1 MQTHFTADQLADP
14 KIREADDILRKCV
27 HCGFCTATCPTFV
40 ITGDER
46 DSPRGRI
53 WMMRELLESPDSISA
68 DTGHHIDRCLGCLS
82 CMTTCPSGVDYAY
95 LVEIG
100 REKLDELVPRP
111 LGDRLLRRL
120 LAATIPHAARF
131 YALLWLARVGRPF
144 APFIPA
150 QMRAAL
156 AKLPTRIP
164 PLDPVGANTQSY
176 LPTQQINNE
185 NNNESKN
192 ESTQKIRRVA
202 LLAGCAQRA
211 LDPEINASTIRVLNR
226 LGIEVVVR
234 SEAHC
239 CGALAHHIGETEAA
253 DKSVRQAL
261 RAWQDEIKNGGLD
274 AIVVNASGC
283 GTMVKD
289 YGHLLKDDRE
299 LGHLAAQIS
308 AMTMDISQVLAK
320 IGINS
325 IIEPA
330 PEGGR
335 PELAYHSACSLQ
347 HGQKIHD
354 LPQQLLRSAGF
365 TVTQPG
371 NPHLCCGSA
380 GGYNILQPDMADG
393 LRTRKL
399 DSLRKT
405 GAIAVAA
412 GNIGCISQ
420 LDEDALPVRHT
431 VQFIDWAS
439 GGPSPL

>member
-1 MQTHFTADQLADP
+1 
-14 KIREADDILRKCV
+14 
-27 HCGFCTATCPTFV
+27 
-40 ITGDER
+40 
-46 DSPRGRI
+46 
-53 WMMRELLESPDSISA
+53 MMRELLESPDSISA

-82 CMTTCPSGVDYAY
+82 CMTTCPSGVDYAH

-185 NNNESKN
+185 NNNKSKN

-239 CGALAHHIGETEAA
+239 CGALAHHIGETDAA

-365 TVTQPG
+365 TVTQPV

-380 GGYNILQPDMADG
+380 GVYNILQPDMADG